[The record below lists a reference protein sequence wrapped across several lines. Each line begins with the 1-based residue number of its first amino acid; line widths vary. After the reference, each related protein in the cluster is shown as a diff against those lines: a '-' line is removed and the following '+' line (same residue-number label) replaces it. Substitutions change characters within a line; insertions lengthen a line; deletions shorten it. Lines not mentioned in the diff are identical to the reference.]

1 MTEQEK
7 CRVIQAAADEKKARD
22 IVQMDMVGL
31 MSTNDYFII
40 CSANT
45 ATQVRAIADNIEEKM
60 EEAGVSFL
68 HKEGYREGE
77 WVLLDYG
84 DTVAHIFQQDAREYY
99 ALERLWGDA
108 ALTPY
113 EEEDVTERQ
122 KPAPVHRKY
131 GPSQV
136 AELTAVRESEWG
148 IFLDAETGNT
158 SDDILLHTMQQTAP
172 VKVGDRVRVFL
183 YLDPKRRLTAS
194 MRTPR
199 MKEGQ
204 VARLRVINV
213 TKEGAF
219 LDVGAERGIF
229 LPYAGMR
236 GRPQVGEVV
245 WAKLYTDKSG
255 RLAVTM
261 EVEDELRRASR
272 PAEGVRIGDRLKG
285 SVYNIT
291 ERGIFLFT
299 EERYIAFIDHQEAP
313 RRPRVGE
320 TVEIRVT
327 YLREDGRL
335 NASLRPPK
343 EEARTLDAD
352 RLLALLEEHGGK
364 MPYTDATSPAV
375 LKDRFGIS
383 KAAFKR
389 ALGRLMKEGRVR
401 QEDGWTYL
409 LEEHKKN

>member
-1 MTEQEK
+1 MQK
-7 CRVIQAAADEKKARD
+7 
-22 IVQMDMVGL
+22 G
-31 MSTNDYFII
+31 
-40 CSANT
+40 
-45 ATQVRAIADNIEEKM
+45 TQRGNET
-60 EEAGVSFL
+60 
-68 HKEGYREGE
+68 R
-77 WVLLDYG
+77 
-84 DTVAHIFQQDAREYY
+84 R
-99 ALERLWGDA
+99 
-108 ALTPY
+108 PC
-113 EEEDVTERQ
+113 
-122 KPAPVHRKY
+122 KY

-136 AELTAVRESEWG
+136 AELTAVRESELG
-148 IFLDAETGNT
+148 VFLDAETGNT
-158 SDDILLHTMQQTAP
+158 SDDILLHTVQQTSP
-172 VKVGDRVRVFL
+172 VKIGDRVRVFL

-236 GRPQVGEVV
+236 GRPQIGETV

-272 PAEGVRIGDRLKG
+272 SAEGVRVGDRLKG

-291 ERGIFLFT
+291 ESGVFLFT
-299 EERYIAFIDHQEAP
+299 EERYIAFIDHREIP
-313 RRPRVGE
+313 KRPRVGE
-320 TVEIRVT
+320 TVEMRVT
-327 YLREDGRL
+327 YLRDDGRL

-343 EEARTLDAD
+343 ETARIEDAD
-352 RLLALLEEHGGK
+352 RLLALLREHDGK
-364 MPYTDATSPAV
+364 MPYTDATSPEV
-375 LKDRFGIS
+375 IQDRFHIS

-389 ALGRLMKEGRVR
+389 ALGHLLKEGLIE
-401 QEDGWTYL
+401 QCDGWTYL
-409 LEEHKKN
+409 SEDNKKP